1 MATMGIMVNLV
12 NLDKRGTEEVKAL
25 KGLKDF
31 LDNQVLMAFLEL
43 LVQRDCR
50 GEKVCKENTENKG
63 TKELRVVRGYK
74 ETQVMMVGTVKRG
87 PRDNTEF
94 QERTVSREIADVK
107 GPLESEDTEVKLES
121 LGRWESLEN
130 LAKMEK
136 TGLPEFL
143 EELVSKEE
151 EK

>member
-1 MATMGIMVNLV
+1 MATMGQLVNLV
-12 NLDKRGTEEVKAL
+12 NLDKRGTEEVEAP

-31 LDNQVLMAFLEL
+31 LDNQVLMVFLEL

-50 GEKVCKENTENKG
+50 GEKACKENTESKG
-63 TKELRVVRGYK
+63 KKELRVVRGNK
-74 ETQVMMVGTVKRG
+74 ETRVMMVRAVKRG
-87 PRDNTEF
+87 PQDNTEF

-107 GPLESEDTEVKLES
+107 GPLEPEDTKVKLES